1 MGYKSS
7 SYYFMV
13 FIVISVGFLSFI
25 STFRKILHHT
35 NEEFLQAHM
44 RIAQAEVLNLQ
55 TEGRSLENSCIY
67 TAEVVFVENLARDES
82 GGLVCR
88 DSDNSFLFAIK
99 TKDQWY
105 CVDGKGFTGFIK
117 DIPRNATACTS

>member
-1 MGYKSS
+1 
-7 SYYFMV
+7 
-13 FIVISVGFLSFI
+13 
-25 STFRKILHHT
+25 
-35 NEEFLQAHM
+35 M

>member
-55 TEGRSLENSCIY
+55 TEERSLENSCIY
-67 TAEVVFVENLARDES
+67 TAEVIFVENLARDES

>member
-13 FIVISVGFLSFI
+13 FIVTSVGFFSFI
-25 STFRKILHHT
+25 PVFKRALHHT

-55 TEGRSLENSCIY
+55 IEGGSLKNSCVY
-67 TAEVVFVENLARDES
+67 TAEVIFVEDLARDES
-82 GGLVCR
+82 GGFVCR
-88 DSDNSFLFAIK
+88 DSDNSFLFAVK
-99 TKDQWY
+99 TKNQWY
-105 CVDGKGFTGFIK
+105 CVDGEGFTGFIK
-117 DIPRNATACTS
+117 DIPRNAIACTS